1 MINKDEIIQMA
12 RDAGYEHLPTVRLA
26 YQGFDIERFAALVAA
41 KAKEEMLEAGNDE
54 WLEEVRRQERRKCAT
69 ACYVK
74 AYEIN
79 AMGNTDM
86 PPAKAAELCAAAI
99 SEMP

>member
-12 RDAGYEHLPTVRLA
+12 REAGFHEWYSTP
-26 YQGFDIERFAALVAA
+26 EREYHFGCVTKFAALVASA
-41 KAKEEMLEAGNDE
+41 
-54 WLEEVRRQERRKCAT
+54 ERRKCAT

-79 AMGNTDM
+79 AMGDTDM
-86 PPAKAAELCAAAI
+86 HPAKAAELCAVAI
-99 SEMP
+99 SVMP